1 MSNSTLNRVPV
12 MDRILQRS
20 KTRKGLV
27 PEDYDVY
34 TLDGLNWVM
43 SHLYGVSLPTILVA
57 AKSTSRR
64 VCGSEMESVS
74 SPDSLTLALTEVN
87 GKAGKQRIYS
97 RLGRK
102 AIELKTISADGSLIH
117 TRETI
122 LCPSTPFKT
131 DGRTLDPRYYQE
143 YVDGCRNKT
152 IILPAYE
159 KRCPNTNSLGKH
171 LKTHKEIIL
180 GKATGGGAN
189 QLEKDRAANFYR
201 SLTNNGDHDK
211 TIMQSGHGTTCP
223 TSTRSSSYESDYKGK
238 RLSKQ
243 ANIFKK
249 EYEEA
254 LSAKLKRHGLIPV

>member
-1 MSNSTLNRVPV
+1 
-12 MDRILQRS
+12 
-20 KTRKGLV
+20 
-27 PEDYDVY
+27 
-34 TLDGLNWVM
+34 
-43 SHLYGVSLPTILVA
+43 
-57 AKSTSRR
+57 
-64 VCGSEMESVS
+64 MESVS

-131 DGRTLDPRYYQE
+131 DGRTLDPVCSHPTDPNRVSDCLLCWHLRQSALTKLKAAGEPSFPRLPTRIGYVKDGPGGNFFSTTPGQRYYQE
-143 YVDGCRNKT
+143 IPNCTKSN
-152 IILPAYE
+152 

-223 TSTRSSSYESDYKGK
+223 TSTRSSSYESECCDA
-238 RLSKQ
+238 Q
-243 ANIFKK
+243 I

-254 LSAKLKRHGLIPV
+254 LSAKLKRCYEDNKEAFNTQHSEKKICNGYCIKT

>member
-12 MDRILQRS
+12 MDRILQGS

-34 TLDGLNWVM
+34 TPD
-43 SHLYGVSLPTILVA
+43 
-57 AKSTSRR
+57 TSRR

-74 SPDSLTLALTEVN
+74 SPDSLTLALTE
-87 GKAGKQRIYS
+87 
-97 RLGRK
+97 
-102 AIELKTISADGSLIH
+102 
-117 TRETI
+117 
-122 LCPSTPFKT
+122 
-131 DGRTLDPRYYQE
+131 
-143 YVDGCRNKT
+143 
-152 IILPAYE
+152 
-159 KRCPNTNSLGKH
+159 KRCPNTNSLSKH

-254 LSAKLKRHGLIPV
+254 LSAKLKRCYEDNKEAFNTQHSEKKICNGYCIKT